1 MCAAMLWVSEV
12 PARSYE
18 KPQLCQH
25 HYQISSVGY
34 KWDWRVRGPSIG
46 MNDKRD
52 WAGKRVNP
60 ACFQLDSLAAK
71 PLTHEWERLRVPQER
86 ARETA
91 LSSSL
96 QWKGKLGKTS
106 LKRR

>member
-1 MCAAMLWVSEV
+1 MLWVSEV

-34 KWDWRVRGPSIG
+34 KWDWRVRGPSTR

-52 WAGKRVNP
+52 WAGK
-60 ACFQLDSLAAK
+60 S
-71 PLTHEWERLRVPQER
+71 
-86 ARETA
+86 
-91 LSSSL
+91 
-96 QWKGKLGKTS
+96 
-106 LKRR
+106 